1 MAAAIA
7 LFCGTLAMGV
17 VYGLMSI
24 TVVPAGTVGIV
35 DVFGEVR
42 DEPLHAGMNFVFPLA
57 SVVRMSIKT
66 QILELAENVPTK
78 EGLTVHLEAA
88 ALVRLL
94 PLEAVKMYRQVG
106 VDYMGKVVI
115 PQFRSIV
122 REVTSGH
129 EAKDLYT
136 SVARTQMTADLKK
149 QLNEAVQS
157 RGVLVEETPLKK
169 LELPKAL
176 QQAIE
181 DKLQAEQA
189 SQKMQFVLDREKQE
203 AERKGIEAKGISA
216 FQKIVSNDINEGMLR
231 WKGVEATQKL
241 TNSPN
246 THIVIVGSGKNGL
259 PLILNDEE
267 DGIEHRW
274 TSDQTDRKRGH

>member
-1 MAAAIA
+1 MLSPVAVACGAVLFVVAYIA
-7 LFCGTLAMGV
+7 LSV
-17 VYGLMSI
+17 
-24 TVVPAGTVGIV
+24 TVVPAGTVGVV

-42 DEPLHAGMNFVFPLA
+42 DEPLQAGMNFVFPLA
-57 SVVRMSIKT
+57 SVVRMSVKT

-94 PLEAVKMYRQVG
+94 PAEAVKMYRQVG
-106 VDYMGKVVI
+106 IEYLSKVVI

-149 QLNEAVQS
+149 QLNEAVQA

-181 DKLQAEQA
+181 DKLQAEQ
-189 SQKMQFVLDREKQE
+189 
-203 AERKGIEAKGISA
+203 
-216 FQKIVSNDINEGMLR
+216 
-231 WKGVEATQKL
+231 
-241 TNSPN
+241 
-246 THIVIVGSGKNGL
+246 
-259 PLILNDEE
+259 
-267 DGIEHRW
+267 
-274 TSDQTDRKRGH
+274 

>member
-1 MAAAIA
+1 MARALAVGCGALVLLVASLAASVTI
-7 LFCGTLAMGV
+7 
-17 VYGLMSI
+17 
-24 TVVPAGTVGIV
+24 VPAGTVGV
-35 DVFGEVR
+35 VEVFGAVR
-42 DEPLHAGMNFVFPLA
+42 PLPLQAGMNFVFPLA
-57 SVVRMSIKT
+57 KVHRMSVKT

-88 ALVRLL
+88 ALVRLM
-94 PLEAVKMYRQVG
+94 PSQAVAMYTTVG
-106 VDYMGKVVI
+106 TEYLGKVVY

-136 SVARTQMTADLKK
+136 SAARTQMTADLKK
-149 QLNEAVQS
+149 QLNDAVQC
-157 RGVLVEETPLKK
+157 RGVMVEETPLKK

-176 QQAIE
+176 QNAIE

-189 SQKMQFVLDREKQE
+189 SQKMQFVLDKEKQE
-203 AERKGIEAKGISA
+203 AERKGIEAEGIAA
-216 FQKIVSNDINEGMLR
+216 FQRIVSDEITEGMLR

-241 TNSPN
+241 VNAPN
-246 THIVIVGSGKNGL
+246 TRVVIGSSGKNGL

-267 DGIEHRW
+267 GAIDRRW
-274 TSDQTDRKRGH
+274 TTEKGPRKR

>member
-1 MAAAIA
+1 VV
-7 LFCGTLAMGV
+7 LAV
-17 VYGLMSI
+17 VYMVLSI
-24 TVVPAGTVGIV
+24 TIVPAGTVGVV
-35 DVFGEVR
+35 DVFGQVR
-42 DEPLHAGMNFVFPLA
+42 DDPLPAGMNFVFPLA
-57 SVVRMSIKT
+57 SVVKMSIKT
-66 QILELAENVPTK
+66 QIIELAENVPTK

-88 ALVRLL
+88 ALIRLE
-94 PLEAVKMYRQVG
+94 PQEAVKMYRQVG
-106 VDYMGKVVI
+106 YNYMPKVVI

-136 SVARTQMTADLKK
+136 SVARTAMTADLKS
-149 QLNEAVQS
+149 QLGEAVKV
-157 RGVLVEETPLKK
+157 RGVVVEETPLKK

-189 SQKMQFVLDREKQE
+189 SQKMQFVLDRERQE
-203 AERKGIEAKGISA
+203 AERKGIEAEGISA

-246 THIVIVGSGKNGL
+246 TRIVIVGSGKNGL

-267 DGIEHRW
+267 SEIGKRW
-274 TSDQTDRKRGH
+274 VSKKK